1 MACEITLPAVAQE
14 DSTLDIVAK
23 FKEITEAA
31 LDTNSIYM
39 RAKDTFKELFDEKKI
54 QEADYAQLASTFI
67 SQLASTTTQA
77 AMTLA
82 LEWSRQEKEMA
93 YSLAQLKAQTN
104 LALAQYEKVKHEI
117 CLTDKENELKCA
129 QITATIAGS
138 IRDNGRVATYDPV
151 NTCVPLTL
159 QDEGTKYRQEL
170 AIAAQEYSTL
180 ADTYRKSGKVT
191 LGIDTDGE
199 RKGLSGDIAG
209 YTNAQESFARRQIK
223 SFEDS
228 KRSHA
233 ANATSQ
239 MIGQLLA
246 SEVAPDPS
254 YVAQW
259 NAAISYLNTDTP

>member
-1 MACEITLPAVAQE
+1 MTCSVTLPAVVQE
-14 DSTLDIVAK
+14 DGALDVIGK
-23 FKEITEAA
+23 FKEITEASLA
-31 LDTNSIYM
+31 TDSIYM
-39 RAKDTFKELFDEKKI
+39 RAKDTFKELFDAKKI
-54 QEADYAQLASTFI
+54 QETDYANLASAFI
-67 SQLASTTTQA
+67 SQLASTTTQS

-82 LEWSRQEKEMA
+82 IEWAKQEKEMA

-104 LALAQYEKVKHEI
+104 LALAQYEKVKHDI
-117 CLTDKENELKCA
+117 CLTDKENDLKCA

-151 NTCVPLTL
+151 NTCMPLTL

-170 AIAAQEYSTL
+170 AIAAQEYASL
-180 ADTYRKSGKVT
+180 ADTYRKSGIVA
-191 LGIDTDGE
+191 LGVDTDGE

-246 SEVAPDPS
+246 SEVAPDPA

-259 NAAISYLNTDTP
+259 NAAISYLNTNTP